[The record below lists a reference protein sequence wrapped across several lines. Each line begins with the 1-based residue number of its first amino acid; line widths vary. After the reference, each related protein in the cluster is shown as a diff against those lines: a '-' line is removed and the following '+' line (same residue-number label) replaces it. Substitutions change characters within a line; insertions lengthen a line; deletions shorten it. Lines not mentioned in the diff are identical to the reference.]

1 MVLVVCMRELV
12 GELVMLELV
21 LMLRRVLDLVL
32 VGVRVLG
39 MVAVGVLNKVTR

>member
-1 MVLVVCMRELV
+1 MRELV